1 MLTQTPTGTEGV
13 TSPSSPGAQDTLRP
27 SPSRDKRPET
37 IISDSVTNIA
47 VTSGSV
53 GMASSVNFTA
63 KYECAGCGDDIHG
76 VGSLVRVQVSCI
88 LSTINNSQC
97 LYLHVCYSVW
107 SPGWFCVQ
115 NVSQQGWRWAATG
128 PITPTRYHHIIIH
141 GIVC

>member
-1 MLTQTPTGTEGV
+1 
-13 TSPSSPGAQDTLRP
+13 
-27 SPSRDKRPET
+27 
-37 IISDSVTNIA
+37 
-47 VTSGSV
+47 
-53 GMASSVNFTA
+53 MASSVNFTA

-88 LSTINNSQC
+88 LSTINKSQC
-97 LYLHVCYSVW
+97 LYIHVCFSVW

-141 GIVC
+141 GIVCYLDLRYVLEVFSLC